1 MQIRK
6 LLEIDKVIHDN
17 DGRAFPC
24 DLQDFNDEGLK
35 YFSESKQEYINILDM
50 ELVHLLRIVKK
61 TLMSKSFY
69 DRLAPKYKTY
79 NVGHEMAFKK
89 IPNDDFG
96 KQFIKL
102 LKIYLN
108 KDGYKMRVKGQNV
121 KDEFRKTGCTY
132 HGQPISKSKNL
143 RVYLDR
149 KTTTEQITG

>member
-24 DLQDFNDEGLK
+24 DLQDFNDDSLK

-61 TLMSKSFY
+61 TLYRQNY
-69 DRLAPKYKTY
+69 DRLAPKYRTY
-79 NVGHEMAFKK
+79 NVGHEMVFEK

-108 KDGYKMRVKGQNV
+108 NEGYKMRVKGQNV
-121 KDEFRKTGCTY
+121 KEEFKKTGCTY

>member
-1 MQIRK
+1 
-6 LLEIDKVIHDN
+6 
-17 DGRAFPC
+17 
-24 DLQDFNDEGLK
+24 
-35 YFSESKQEYINILDM
+35 M

-61 TLMSKSFY
+61 TLY
-69 DRLAPKYKTY
+69 RQNYERLSPKYKTY
-79 NVGHEMAFKK
+79 NVGHEMLFEK

-108 KDGYKMRVKGQNV
+108 NEGYKMRVKGQNV